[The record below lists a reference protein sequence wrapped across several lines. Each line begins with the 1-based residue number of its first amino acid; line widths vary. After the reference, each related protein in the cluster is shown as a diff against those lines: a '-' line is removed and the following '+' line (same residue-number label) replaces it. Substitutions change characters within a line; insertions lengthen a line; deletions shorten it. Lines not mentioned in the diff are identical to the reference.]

1 MCRLGHNGQ
10 WGLLVVSTARP
21 QSVTLMYWPEMRS
34 KNSHF
39 PQDAP
44 VADCFGPAAHSSF
57 CVAVREFLLVFVL
70 GHLFVVV
77 VVVWVLAVVGVRKGV
92 RQLEKGQ
99 ERKVSAQQR
108 CPHLEA
114 IWSLRM
120 APSCSVRTI
129 QQVRD

>member
-1 MCRLGHNGQ
+1 
-10 WGLLVVSTARP
+10 
-21 QSVTLMYWPEMRS
+21 MYWPEMRS

-44 VADCFGPAAHSSF
+44 VADCFGPAVHSSF

-77 VVVWVLAVVGVRKGV
+77 VVWVLAVVGARKGV

-99 ERKVSAQQR
+99 ERKVSTQQ
-108 CPHLEA
+108 CQHLEA

-120 APSCSVRTI
+120 TPACSARTI